1 MSTLNT
7 FSVHLSVVIPAHNE
21 AENLRVLLPELD
33 NALQHISAE
42 MVVVNNAS
50 TDATAR
56 MLAGL
61 QRELPRLMVVEEPTR
76 GYGRAVLAGLRQ
88 VRGETIAIIRGDGQ
102 EKPIDVARMYAF
114 HRAEGHDVSKGV
126 RSTRAHDGLRR
137 IAVSWFFN
145 TLFRQVFEVPFRD
158 INAAPKFFSRR
169 FYEQARLESLDWF
182 LDAEIMLKAAALHCK
197 IGEMGIEY
205 LPRRSGKSTVRFRHI
220 VEFVRNIAQWRARKT
235 HDGYFL

>member
-1 MSTLNT
+1 MST

-21 AENLRVLLPELD
+21 AENLRVLIPELD

-42 MVVVNNAS
+42 IVVVNNAS
-50 TDATAR
+50 TDITAR
-56 MLAGL
+56 MLEEL
-61 QRELPRLMVVEEPTR
+61 KKELPRLMIVHEPTL

-88 VRGETIAIIRGDGQ
+88 VRGGTIAIIRGDGQ
-102 EKPIDVARMYAF
+102 EKPADVARMYAF
-114 HRAEGHDVSKGV
+114 HEREGHDVSKGV

-137 IAVSWFFN
+137 IVVSWFFN
-145 TLFRQVFEVPFRD
+145 KLFCTVFQVPFRD

-182 LDAEIMLKAAALHCK
+182 LDAEIILKAAALHCK

-205 LPRRSGKSTVRFRHI
+205 LPRRSGKSTVRFRHM
-220 VEFVRNIAQWRARKT
+220 VEFMRNIAQWRARKT
-235 HDGYFL
+235 RDGYFL